1 MNEEIKVDIYYTRE
15 YELQRNRG
23 VHMEYP
29 ILSELYYKDRE
40 AYKTLYEKRYQSE
53 YAIHLDFQVNGN
65 NVFFIQTPEI
75 NRMLTDI
82 LRMNTAGSNLCSI
95 LPGAAIGQFSRRC
108 LIDEIVLTNSI
119 EGVRSTRKEISDIL
133 DELEEKSKGK
143 RFFGLVQKYDM
154 LMTKEEIPIESCQN
168 IRDIYDELVLREVE
182 EENPYNLPDGK
193 WFRKESVSIYSPS
206 QKEIHKGVY
215 PEENI
220 IQAMEKALAFLHDE
234 SHEALCRIAIFH
246 YLLEYIHPFYDGNGR
261 LGRFICSYLLSQE
274 LVPVTGY
281 RLSYTIKENINDY
294 YKAFTVCNNPLSLG
308 DLTPFL
314 RMFLNLI
321 KTSVEKL
328 KESLQEGFV
337 RLNRY
342 WQRIGDLC
350 AEKDEKLEKI
360 YSLLIQAALFSEFGV
375 STDVVL
381 EYAALSRTTLTRKLE
396 QMPKNLLVKTKHGK
410 TNYYSINLN
419 ELDQYIARN
428 TTERD

>member
-1 MNEEIKVDIYYTRE
+1 MGYQN
-15 YELQRNRG
+15 
-23 VHMEYP
+23 
-29 ILSELYYKDRE
+29 LSELYYKDKE
-40 AYKTLYEKRYQSE
+40 AYKALYEKRYQSE

-65 NVFFIQTPEI
+65 NAFFIQTPEI
-75 NRMLTDI
+75 NHMITDI
-82 LRMNTAGSNLCSI
+82 LRMNTAVSNLCSI
-95 LPGAAIGQFSRRC
+95 LPGAAISQFSRRC

-133 DELEEKSKGK
+133 DELQEKSKGK

-154 LMTKEEIPIESCQN
+154 LMTKEEIPIESCQD
-168 IRDIYDELVLREVE
+168 IRAIYDELVLAEVE
-182 EENPYNLPDGK
+182 EENPDNLPDGK

-215 PEENI
+215 PEESI
-220 IQAMEKALAFLHDE
+220 IQSMEKALIFLHDE

-246 YLLEYIHPFYDGNGR
+246 YLIEYIHPFYDGNGR

-294 YKAFTVCNNPLSLG
+294 YKAFTVCNDQVNLG

-314 RMFLNLI
+314 TMFLNII

-328 KESLQEGFV
+328 KESLQEGLV

-342 WQRIGDLC
+342 LQRIEDLC
-350 AEKDEKLEKI
+350 AGKDEKLGEI

-381 EYAALSRTTLTRKLE
+381 KHAMLSRTTLTRKLE
-396 QMPKNLLVKTKHGK
+396 QIPQNLLVKSRRGK

-419 ELDQYIARN
+419 ELDDYIAISD
-428 TTERD
+428 TEQV